1 MRIHISRTVT
11 LNGNEIRREID
22 IELEKPDD
30 FVFQQAI
37 SYVEEKP
44 ILCRL
49 EHIPES
55 GFKKP

>member
-30 FVFQQAI
+30 FVLQQAI

-44 ILCRL
+44 IMMRMAV
-49 EHIPES
+49 EE
-55 GFKKP
+55 FKITKP